1 MMQKITSSLAN
12 FERSNILRSQSF
24 STRALSPGKAISGES
39 FFAWLALPYLLFI
52 VYGSLLPFEWN
63 NLAFAAAW
71 ARFQHIP
78 FLQLGEESRADW
90 VANLLL
96 YIPLGFLVCGW
107 LIGQSRRALVLAIGM
122 SLSLLFSAAVAVG
135 VEFTQEFFPPRTVS
149 LNDIYAECVGGA
161 LGAVLW
167 PFIGMRLT
175 HLARAIFQ
183 GGQRARYA
191 TLIAYGLAYLVLS
204 LFPYDFLLSFA
215 EWQRQLTSDNVGWLF
230 APNCGSDCWLKL
242 VAEAF
247 AVVPFGML
255 AVLVFGR
262 RVSLPLAAVAGLLL
276 GVMIE
281 GLQLSI
287 ASGISQ
293 GASIP
298 SRGVG
303 VMLGVALLR
312 LARGFEWRR
321 MRGLARPML
330 VLGAV
335 PYLAALAWGNHW
347 LSESWLTAQA
357 GLARLA
363 GINFLPFYYHYYTSE
378 SMALVSLLYQFGL
391 YLPIGAAVWLWCW
404 AGRSGKCAHPYASPA
419 LAAAIPACVIEAGKL
434 FIASQHPDPT
444 NVLIAATAA
453 IAAHGLLRL
462 LLMEEALSPSV
473 AQPQPASVAPEQA
486 VRRAVIQPHSL
497 WAWLIGIAALCA
509 ALVAGA
515 TSPLG
520 MVQVL
525 VPLIAYAAL
534 LWWRPGLWLV
544 LVPALLP
551 LLDFTPC
558 SGRLYWTEFDTLL
571 MATLGV
577 GYLRLRPSRQP
588 VMRLPGKLLLAVFS
602 LSAAISL
609 GLGLFP
615 LSALDLNAFANYTSS
630 FNALRAAK
638 GLFFALAFT
647 PFLARAWDD
656 PALAARRLALGM
668 MLGLALEVLYVLW
681 ERVTFSGLFNFVTDY
696 RITGSFPGMHIG
708 GAYIE
713 GYLVTALP
721 FVLLWAWYQ
730 RHVAATVL
738 AVVLYAL
745 GAYSVMV
752 TFARGG
758 QVAFIVTT
766 LIAIFGF
773 ARLALRDRA
782 RRFVAVGAL
791 LLIGG
796 AAAVVAWPI
805 FSGKYSESRLA
816 TSSEDITIRL
826 HHWSDALN
834 ILRMRHTPVFGLGL
848 GTFPA
853 AYFWGS
859 SEPSRPATYSFLSE
873 NGNVFL
879 RLGSGDTLYFE
890 QPVAVAPE
898 RHYILSM
905 DLRSSA
911 KNAALTTPVCEKALL
926 YSFTCVWPTLQLK
939 GTPGQWAHY
948 ETPIRSANF
957 GPPRSLFPRPVK
969 LSLFNGRSGTLVDV
983 DNVALRDEAG
993 DNLMRNG
1000 NFSTG
1005 MQHWFFSTD
1014 SHLAW
1019 HAKNLFIHV
1028 LFEQGWLGL
1037 ICFLALLAYTLAR
1050 LLKGA
1055 RALDPLS
1062 LTLFTSLTAFLL
1074 VGMIDS
1080 LIDETRIGFL
1090 FYLMVIAG
1098 LIAEAR
1104 LKRV

>member
-1 MMQKITSSLAN
+1 LV
-12 FERSNILRSQSF
+12 FV
-24 STRALSPGKAISGES
+24 
-39 FFAWLALPYLLFI
+39 
-52 VYGSLLPFEWN
+52 VYGSLLPFELHP
-63 NLAFAAAW
+63 LAFATAW
-71 ARFQHIP
+71 AKFQHIP
-78 FLQLGEESRADW
+78 FLHLGEGSRADW

-96 YIPLGFLVCGW
+96 YIPVGFLVCAW
-107 LIGQSRRALVLAIGM
+107 LVGQSRRPLVLAIGM
-122 SLSLLFSAAVAVG
+122 GLSVLFSAALAVG
-135 VEFTQEFFPPRTVS
+135 VEFTQEFFPQRTVS

-161 LGAVLW
+161 LGTVLW

-175 HLARAIFQ
+175 RLARTIFQ
-183 GGQRARYA
+183 GGRRARYA
-191 TLIAYGLAYLVLS
+191 ALIAYSLAYLALS
-204 LFPYDFLLSFA
+204 LFPYDFLLSFD
-215 EWQRQLTSDNVGWLF
+215 EWQRQLTSGNVGWLF

-247 AVVPFGML
+247 AVAPFGML
-255 AVLVFGR
+255 AALVFGR
-262 RVSLPLAAVAGLLL
+262 RVSLVLAAVAGLLL

-281 GLQLSI
+281 GLQLLI

-293 GASIP
+293 GASIA

-312 LARGFEWRR
+312 LASRIEWRR
-321 MRGLARPML
+321 MRGLARAL
-330 VLGAV
+330 IVLGIV
-335 PYLAALAWGNHW
+335 PYLAVLAWGNHW
-347 LSESWLTAQA
+347 FSENWLTAQA

-378 SMALVSLLYQFGL
+378 SMALVSLLYQLGL
-391 YLPIGAAVWLWCW
+391 YLPVGAAVWLWCW

-419 LAAAIPACVIEAGKL
+419 LAAAIPACVIETGKL

-462 LLMEEALSPSV
+462 LFMEERLSPSAV
-473 AQPQPASVAPEQA
+473 NAQAASVAVDQA
-486 VRRAVIQPHSL
+486 AARPTVTQPPAL
-497 WAWLIGIAALCA
+497 RAWLIGIAALSA

-515 TSPLG
+515 TSPIG

-534 LWWRPGLWLV
+534 LWRWPGLWLV

-551 LLDFTPC
+551 LLDFTPW
-558 SGRLYWTEFDTLL
+558 SGRLFWTEFDTLL
-571 MATLGV
+571 LATLGV
-577 GYLRLRPSRQP
+577 GYLRLRPSSQP
-588 VMRLPGKLLLAVFS
+588 AMRLPSKLLLAAFS
-602 LSAAISL
+602 LSAATSL

-638 GLFFALAFT
+638 GLFFALAFIPLLT
-647 PFLARAWDD
+647 RAWDN
-656 PALAARRLALGM
+656 PPRAARRLALGM
-668 MLGLALEVLYVLW
+668 TLGLALEVLYVLW

-721 FVLLWAWYQ
+721 FVLLWAWYRQ
-730 RHVAATVL
+730 HVAATVL
-738 AVVLYAL
+738 AALLYAL

-773 ARLALRDRA
+773 ARLASRDRA
-782 RRFVAVGAL
+782 RRLAGVGAL

-816 TSSEDITIRL
+816 TSAEDLTVRL
-826 HHWSDALN
+826 HHWSDTLN
-834 ILRMRHTPVFGLGL
+834 IIRLRHAAVFGLGL
-848 GTFPA
+848 GTFPE

-859 SEPSRPATYSFLSE
+859 SEPSRPATYAFLSE

-890 QPVAVAPE
+890 QPVAVKPE
-898 RHYILSM
+898 HHYILSM
-905 DLRSSA
+905 DLRGSTKGA
-911 KNAALTTPVCEKALL
+911 NLTTPVCEKALL
-926 YSFTCVWPTLQLK
+926 YSFTCVWTTLQLK
-939 GTPGQWAHY
+939 GPPGQWAHY
-948 ETPIRSANF
+948 ETPVYSANF
-957 GPPRSLFPRPVK
+957 GPPGSLFPRPVK
-969 LSLFNGRSGTLVDV
+969 LSLFNDRSGTLVDV
-983 DNVALRDEAG
+983 DNVALRDAAG
-993 DNLMRNG
+993 HNLVRNG
-1000 NFSTG
+1000 DFSAG
-1005 MQHWFFSTD
+1005 MHHWFFSTD

-1028 LFEQGWLGL
+1028 LFEQGWVGL
-1037 ICFLALLAYTLAR
+1037 ACFLGLLAYTLAR
-1050 LLKGA
+1050 LLKHA
-1055 RALDPLS
+1055 RDYDPLS
-1062 LTLFTSLTAFLL
+1062 LTLFASLAAFLL

-1080 LIDETRIGFL
+1080 LVDETRIGFL
-1090 FYLMVIAG
+1090 FYLI
-1098 LIAEAR
+1098 LIMSLVADAR
-1104 LKRV
+1104 LTAPSSHALSATTVRRKKRRRA